1 MPNEVRYGSFV
12 AVDAGRPDRIAEP
25 ARVHLPSAAG
35 EDRHDVGVD
44 LVLRIQ
50 RRGTRPLL
58 LGGAAVADGRGDAVV
73 VPAGFYCSHH
83 LLKLAD

>member
-58 LGGAAVADGRGDAVV
+58 LGGAAVAVGRGDAVL
-73 VPAGFYCSHH
+73 VPARFHCSHVYIQ
-83 LLKLAD
+83 LVD